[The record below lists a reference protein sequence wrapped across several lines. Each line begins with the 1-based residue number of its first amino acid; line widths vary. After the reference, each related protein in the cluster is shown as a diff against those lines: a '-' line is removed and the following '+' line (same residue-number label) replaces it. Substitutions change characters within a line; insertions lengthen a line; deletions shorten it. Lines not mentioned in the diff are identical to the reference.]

1 MRFCLFCQGNIVPVP
16 GALCAGNRHDLL
28 SVAAAVATAR
38 LRNLHRAAVYLA
50 APAVRGST
58 EPDSGGYIRRSAGLR
73 GGFCCGCGQR
83 PAAGYAK
90 LAGAGMRNIIL
101 IIRVMAHCVGPPF
114 RGDVISPISV
124 YAAMRQM
131 LLKGKHVHRF
141 AWDRDRISNAG
152 RFVVLQTAAALFC
165 PAAVTVF
172 FIVHERKR
180 LPAEAGNTSFPIRRR
195 SR

>member
-28 SVAAAVATAR
+28 SVAAVATAR

-114 RGDVISPISV
+114 RGDVLSPVSV
-124 YAAMRQM
+124 YAVRWQM
-131 LLKGKHVHRF
+131 LLQGKRAHPF
-141 AWDRDRISNAG
+141 AWNRDCIKKAERV
-152 RFVVLQTAAALFC
+152 FTWQTAAAQKSA
-165 PAAVTVF
+165 AAVTF
-172 FIVHERKR
+172 FISHERR
-180 LPAEAGNTSFPIRRR
+180 RPPTQADNASFPIRRR

>member
-1 MRFCLFCQGNIVPVP
+1 MRFRTFSQENILPVT
-16 GALCAGNRHDLL
+16 GALCAGDRHDLL
-28 SVAAAVATAR
+28 STAAAVATAG
-38 LRNLHRAAVYLA
+38 LRNLHGTAVYLA
-50 APAVRGST
+50 ASTIRGSA
-58 EPDSGGYIRRSAGLR
+58 EPDSGGHIRRSAGLR
-73 GGFCCGCGQR
+73 GGLRCGCGQR

-90 LAGAGMRNIIL
+90 LAGAGMGNIVL
-101 IIRVMAHCVGPPF
+101 IMRVMAHCVGPPF
-114 RGDVISPISV
+114 RGDVMSPISV

-141 AWDRDRISNAG
+141 AWDSDRISNAG

-165 PAAVTVF
+165 PAAVTAF